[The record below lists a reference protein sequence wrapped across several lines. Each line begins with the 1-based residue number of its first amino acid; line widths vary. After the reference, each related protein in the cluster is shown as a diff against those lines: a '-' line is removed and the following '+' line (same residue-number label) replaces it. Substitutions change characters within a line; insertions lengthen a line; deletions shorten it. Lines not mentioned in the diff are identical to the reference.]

1 MAKENERIGMKA
13 LEDEVVKLRKM
24 VESQLEQCEETGVQM
39 ESALRKV
46 GYQLENI
53 EVSCEAARQREVW
66 QRNRER
72 DVNRRRQETE
82 TKLGG
87 DHDALA
93 VKVSLLEEE
102 QKSAARKMSLMEESQ
117 RNNPQNLNPTP
128 TPPSPASLNT
138 FCCNLL

>member
-1 MAKENERIGMKA
+1 MAREKEGVFDDRMRIDA

-46 GYQLENI
+46 EYQLENI

-72 DVNRRRQETE
+72 DVNLLLSRSNS
-82 TKLGG
+82 LS
-87 DHDALA
+87 DLWA
-93 VKVSLLEEE
+93 VTIHPEFSWSL
-102 QKSAARKMSLMEESQ
+102 
-117 RNNPQNLNPTP
+117 PQFRL
-128 TPPSPASLNT
+128 
-138 FCCNLL
+138 C